1 MFDFDFDFCHRSR
14 INSWDYFMAIFRLF
28 PTCNWLSTIGTLLG
42 HFSLSHFYPAISH
55 DTVALSN
62 MERIIHL
69 LFCRFCLFISHYWR
83 LNNEFCD
90 QDHKR
95 SGTVLNNWLKRVK
108 RSYWRR
114 SAFKKS
120 GSVKIKTIFSR
131 GWWKKE
137 NKRCWRSWNCRQVD
151 HSNESHTSTS
161 QENRTYVFKRNATKA
176 TILNIWIKSIPH
188 CLLFAYSIG
197 FYSESCKQ
205 LIVYIELIIE
215 WSFIFCTYFW
225 LVEAI

>member
-1 MFDFDFDFCHRSR
+1 M
-14 INSWDYFMAIFRLF
+14 
-28 PTCNWLSTIGTLLG
+28 
-42 HFSLSHFYPAISH
+42 
-55 DTVALSN
+55 
-62 MERIIHL
+62 
-69 LFCRFCLFISHYWR
+69 
-83 LNNEFCD
+83 
-90 QDHKR
+90 
-95 SGTVLNNWLKRVK
+95 RVN
-108 RSYWRR
+108 RSYWRK

-120 GSVKIKTIFSR
+120 GSVKIKTIFLR

-205 LIVYIELIIE
+205 LIVNIELIIE
-215 WSFIFCTYFW
+215 WSFTFLHIFLTGWSDYIW
-225 LVEAI
+225 LTAFAQTILSNQQPQPKLNQ